1 MHLVIKPCCPSLWYT
16 RLFERFES
24 LNPQPCNLP
33 HSPKIWLYP
42 TAQALVPS
50 FLCIVAELEGKIMSH
65 QNYNSTYLGGKF
77 EQDATDQVINKT
89 ITIQNLKI
97 LYATIYY

>member
-1 MHLVIKPCCPSLWYT
+1 
-16 RLFERFES
+16 
-24 LNPQPCNLP
+24 
-33 HSPKIWLYP
+33 
-42 TAQALVPS
+42 
-50 FLCIVAELEGKIMSH
+50 MSH